1 MNMANGLTLKVG
13 AFSSLTALE
22 NRRPALLLMLMRLA
36 IVIFTWLVW
45 QMSWGFSWPVPVPNW
60 SLLILLLAV
69 IAYSVTTVFLWSWRN
84 SLVALVSSLLLD
96 LGLISMGIAYSGGL
110 GSPYAV
116 LLAWPTLTALLL
128 FNQAFVFLSIVGSL
142 VATGLV
148 VALHYGFSVA
158 PLLGPHLLPDKTN
171 LYQAPFF
178 LVLLVLMGL
187 VGRRG
192 ALQEQKYLRTVSEM
206 QKRLAK
212 AHDELTQSFH
222 DLEASMDRGRTNERL
237 AKETRDQLMRAE
249 RFSTTGKLAAGTLHD
264 LSNPLSVIVS
274 EAEMLLL
281 NYEERAPKTKE
292 IVKRILGNAQHLS
305 LLIDNLRLLTRQ
317 RGDSLFLPV
326 DMRHLVM
333 RCLTSLE
340 PERKRRG
347 VLVDTHLEDSSI
359 RVLGVES
366 QLEHLVMNLLVN
378 AFEAIEQP
386 GRRVIIRTRTEDQ
399 KVVLEIEDEGHGI
412 TAEHLNLVFQP
423 FFTTKDTP
431 RSLGLGLFTVLEIV
445 DQHDGQ
451 VSVRSEP
458 GKQTVFT
465 VVLPVRQATPAGTM
479 PTA

>member
-1 MNMANGLTLKVG
+1 
-13 AFSSLTALE
+13 
-22 NRRPALLLMLMRLA
+22 
-36 IVIFTWLVW
+36 
-45 QMSWGFSWPVPVPNW
+45 
-60 SLLILLLAV
+60 
-69 IAYSVTTVFLWSWRN
+69 
-84 SLVALVSSLLLD
+84 
-96 LGLISMGIAYSGGL
+96 MGIAYSGGL

-281 NYEERAPKTKE
+281 NYEERAPKTRKSSS
-292 IVKRILGNAQHLS
+292 AFWA
-305 LLIDNLRLLTRQ
+305 TRCIC
-317 RGDSLFLPV
+317 
-326 DMRHLVM
+326 
-333 RCLTSLE
+333 RCS
-340 PERKRRG
+340 
-347 VLVDTHLEDSSI
+347 SSI
-359 RVLGVES
+359 CGC
-366 QLEHLVMNLLVN
+366 
-378 AFEAIEQP
+378 
-386 GRRVIIRTRTEDQ
+386 
-399 KVVLEIEDEGHGI
+399 
-412 TAEHLNLVFQP
+412 
-423 FFTTKDTP
+423 
-431 RSLGLGLFTVLEIV
+431 
-445 DQHDGQ
+445 
-451 VSVRSEP
+451 
-458 GKQTVFT
+458 
-465 VVLPVRQATPAGTM
+465 
-479 PTA
+479 